1 MTDQAMPL
9 SKSLNLLL
17 YQMGIFQP
25 QSHVDTVP
33 RGFVQ
38 PGRARGGEVEA
49 VTPGH
54 HVGALFS
61 VGSCADHGWPHLGLG
76 RGLLSEMSLVQPGLS
91 DMQGCAEGDED
102 KPASPPEALPISPWG
117 ISVLSTGC
125 VELNK
130 NWPCPRL
137 RLQKQVIEGWV
148 RRLWEHRGDP
158 PTQPTGGRG
167 FLGVA
172 LEYNFSRWKKASMES
187 QESDSTEQLK
197 NKMEKSG
204 KLSNSKGKA

>member
-17 YQMGIFQP
+17 HQMGIFQP
-25 QSHVDTVP
+25 QSHVDAVP

-38 PGRARGGEVEA
+38 PGRVRGGEVEA

-54 HVGALFS
+54 HAGALIS
-61 VGSCADHGWPHLGLG
+61 VGCCADHGWPHLGLG
-76 RGLLSEMSLVQPGLS
+76 RGLLSEMSPVQPGLS

-102 KPASPPEALPISPWG
+102 KPASPPAALPISAWG

-148 RRLWEHRGDP
+148 PEGCGNPGEDVPAMPLWAASSAARLNLPSRGRTP
-158 PTQPTGGRG
+158 RGSGCSCPWMPERGLQTRGSNQP
-167 FLGVA
+167 A
-172 LEYNFSRWKKASMES
+172 LLR
-187 QESDSTEQLK
+187 L
-197 NKMEKSG
+197 
-204 KLSNSKGKA
+204 

>member
-17 YQMGIFQP
+17 HQMGIFQP
-25 QSHVDTVP
+25 QSHVDAVP

-38 PGRARGGEVEA
+38 PGRVRGGEVEA

-54 HVGALFS
+54 HAGALIS
-61 VGSCADHGWPHLGLG
+61 VGCCADHGWPHLGLG
-76 RGLLSEMSLVQPGLS
+76 RGLLSEMSPVQPGLS

-102 KPASPPEALPISPWG
+102 KPASPPAALPISAWG

-148 RRLWEHRGDP
+148 PEGCGNPGETP
-158 PTQPTGGRG
+158 PQPTGGRG
-167 FLGVA
+167 FWGVA
-172 LEYNFSRWKKASMES
+172 LEYSFFRWKKASMES

-197 NKMEKSG
+197 NKMEESG
-204 KLSNSKGKA
+204 KLSISKGKA